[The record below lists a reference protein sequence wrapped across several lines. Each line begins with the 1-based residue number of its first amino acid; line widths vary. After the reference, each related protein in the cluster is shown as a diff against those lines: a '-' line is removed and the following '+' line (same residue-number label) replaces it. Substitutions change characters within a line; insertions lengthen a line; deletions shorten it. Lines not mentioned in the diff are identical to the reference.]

1 METVRERLDYFIG
14 SKKLNNKQFETIC
27 GLSNGMVSKVKDKIR
42 LSTLQKIAQAFP
54 DLNTEWLR
62 TGEGEMLKEISSIV
76 GTVQSAVIM
85 GNHNTNNNNIDNRH
99 YYSDSP
105 DVLKAQID
113 LLDERIKE
121 KDAQIKEKDAQIKEK
136 DAQIR
141 QLLEILKTK

>member
-14 SKKLNNKQFETIC
+14 SKKLNNRQFETVC

-62 TGEGEMLKEISSIV
+62 TGIGEMLKETSAIA
-76 GTVQSAVIM
+76 GPVQSAVIM
-85 GNHNTNNNNIDNRH
+85 GNHNTNNNTIDNRH

-105 DVLKAQID
+105 DVLRAQIE
-113 LLDERIKE
+113 LLDER
-121 KDAQIKEKDAQIKEK
+121 IKEKDAQIKEK